1 MSEQEAEHRQVTDE
15 HGGDIHKILKAS
27 INKHGDGDL
36 SEHLQKM
43 FNFLILHYPGQA
55 L

>member
-1 MSEQEAEHRQVTDE
+1 MSQHEAEHKQVTDE
-15 HGGDIHKILKAS
+15 HEGDIHKILKAS
-27 INKHGDGDL
+27 KNMHGDGDL